1 MGIYLA
7 KLLPSIW
14 WGNKTYKILMTG
26 LDSAGIWDLFYF
38 SLQPPSGN
46 HYTTRISFSTANPKL
61 SFESGL
67 WYREDN
73 NSLSVKTRS
82 RGSDYTNNWPCC
94 RNYWVRQSQLNSV
107 WSGWLDKPTVL
118 ELLSPWSSGKPSSKY
133 IILAYVKTFAS
144 VACLWC
150 GLYGLFCQGLIFVV
164 DLNDKNRIHEA
175 RDKLHN
181 ILGDD
186 TSCANLLV
194 FANKQELAGAM
205 SIPEVTAALD
215 LQKVQ
220 NRKYFVQGCS
230 ARRGEGLLEGLE
242 WLASDI
248 GQKL

>member
-26 LDSAGIWDLFYF
+26 LDSAGKTTILYQLKLGHEVVTIPTIGHVAETIEFGNLNLTVYDLGGWTN
-38 SLQPPSGN
+38 QPFWN
-46 HYTTRISFSTANPKL
+46 HYLP
-61 SFESGL
+61 G
-67 WYREDN
+67 
-73 NSLSVKTRS
+73 
-82 RGSDYTNNWPCC
+82 
-94 RNYWVRQSQLNSV
+94 
-107 WSGWLDKPTVL
+107 
-118 ELLSPWSSGKPSSKY
+118 
-133 IILAYVKTFAS
+133 
-144 VACLWC
+144 VA
-150 GLYGLFCQGLIFVV
+150 GLIFVV